1 MVNSARI
8 PWQNNV
14 HRQWWRDHGMRKN
27 VLSVVLLYSAN
38 FQLGYDETLLNSLL
52 ALPLWNRAFND
63 PSGSRLGLMA
73 AYVSFGHMLTVP
85 VIHLLVDNLGRK
97 RAIFLGCIISTAGGF
112 VCTFSRTE
120 FMFNSGR
127 FIIGIGQPISQFG
140 AMCLINELVHPRLRG
155 VSSAL
160 NMSSFCVGGMATV
173 WIAFF
178 CLRWGNSD
186 WQWRFVTLA
195 QNLASITLLMG
206 LFVTPES
213 PRWLISQGKH
223 DEALRILAKYHANGN
238 TEDELV
244 QQEFHEITTHIQQDI
259 DVGNVNWRNLIQ
271 SASNRRRILV
281 LTLAVSG
288 TLVLGSGIAR
298 HYSTIVLKSIGIK
311 DPARIT
317 AINGGLGFWYTI
329 WTSAGALSADK
340 VGRRTLYLGSTI
352 GMLLS
357 LCVITGLSALF
368 ETHTNNT
375 PIAIGVLVSFFV
387 FTAFHQAGWTA
398 LYSLYLIEILPFS
411 IRGKALNWANF
422 TQASSVLLTNFL
434 DPIALSAIQWKYYL
448 VFIGLEVVYLGS
460 VWLFFVET
468 KGGTIEQASIIFDR
482 GNPKSASPTISEE
495 HKDLAI
501 PAIQRN
507 STNTSILAEKDFVVG
522 NDSN

>member
-38 FQLGYDETLLNSLL
+38 FQLGYDEALFNSLL
-52 ALPLWNRAFND
+52 ALPVWNRTFND

-73 AYVSFGHMLTVP
+73 AYVSFALDIDPYSLSTVP
-85 VIHLLVDNLGRK
+85 VIHMLVDNLGRK
-97 RAIFLGCIISTAGGF
+97 RAIFLGCIIS
-112 VCTFSRTE
+112 V
-120 FMFNSGR
+120 NYGR
-127 FIIGIGQPISQFG
+127 LSQFG
-140 AMCLINELVHPRLRG
+140 TMCLINELVHPRLRG
-155 VSSAL
+155 ASSAL

-195 QNLASITLLMG
+195 QNLAPITLLMG

-244 QQEFHEITTHIQQDI
+244 QQEFHEITAHIQQDI
-259 DVGNVNWRNLIQ
+259 DAGNVHWRNLLQ
-271 SASNRRRILV
+271 SAGNRRRMLV

-298 HYSTIVLKSIGIK
+298 NYSTIVLKSIGIK

-422 TQASSVLLTNFL
+422 IQASSVLLTNFL
-434 DPIALSAIQWKYYL
+434 DPIALNAIQWKYYL
-448 VFIGLEVVYLGS
+448 VFIGLEVVYLGL

-482 GNPKSASPTISEE
+482 GNSKPASPTISEE

-507 STNTSILAEKDFVVG
+507 SINTSISAEKYCVVG